1 MGEEI
6 GIDFQIL
13 KRVLLKEIWR
23 MLLIIS
29 VFSGLGI
36 LYALRAREEFKTA
49 GSILPELQGK
59 GSGGLSQFAGIA
71 SLAGVDLSSIGGGGI
86 DAVRPDLYP
95 NVIMSTPFY
104 LELFKSKVRTKDNK
118 TFTFEE
124 FYHSVI
130 EEGNEPTERQLKSYP
145 VKGDNII
152 VMNRLNEI
160 RLKDLRDR
168 ITASIDKKS
177 GVISIVTKMPD
188 PVVAADVTRFAMEYL
203 MEYVKNYRTE
213 KLRLDV
219 DYLANQVAA
228 SRGKYYSTQEKKA
241 QYTDQFKDMAL
252 QSADIGRERI
262 ESEYRLSSNFYNELL
277 KKYEEAKFK
286 LHQETPVFKVLEPP
300 VVPVLRSEPKRKII
314 VFFAAFLGI
323 LAATSYALLKQS
335 NYKSIF
341 VKTSL

>member
-1 MGEEI
+1 MEELKVNFRALRRVFI
-6 GIDFQIL
+6 KEFWRIL
-13 KRVLLKEIWR
+13 VITF
-23 MLLIIS
+23 
-29 VFSGLGI
+29 VFVGLGVG
-36 LYALRAREEFKTA
+36 YALWAREEFKTA

-59 GSGGLSQFAGIA
+59 SGGGLSQFAGLA
-71 SLAGVDLSSIGGGGI
+71 SLAGVDLSSIGGGGV

-104 LELFKSKVRTKDNK
+104 LELFKFKVRTKDNK
-118 TFTFEE
+118 TLTFEE
-124 FYHSVI
+124 FYHNFI
-130 EEGNEPTERQLKSYP
+130 EEGHKPTEKQLKSYP
-145 VKGDNII
+145 VKENGII
-152 VMNRLNEI
+152 VINRLNEI

-203 MEYVKNYRTE
+203 MDYVKNYRTE

-241 QYTDQFKDMAL
+241 QYTDQFKDIAL
-252 QSADIGRERI
+252 QSADIRRERI
-262 ESEYRLSSNFYNELL
+262 ESEYRLSSSFYNELL

-314 VFFAAFLGI
+314 VFLSTLFGFLV
-323 LAATSYALLKQS
+323 ATAYSLLRQA
-335 NYKSIF
+335 NYKSVF
-341 VKTSL
+341 VKQ